1 MEEEAAWEEEMALK
15 VEQEPAAQVQPL
27 QAARPWQRVAQEP
40 QSVEEESC
48 WPSPSR
54 ARELEGQASWWHV
67 QPAGGIRQFRHF
79 VE

>member
-1 MEEEAAWEEEMALK
+1 MVEEEAAREEEVAVK

-27 QAARPWQRVAQEP
+27 QAARPWQRVAQDA

-54 ARELEGQASWWHV
+54 ATELEGQASWW
-67 QPAGGIRQFRHF
+67 
-79 VE
+79 